1 MTRTVYSSMS
11 NNTNIDKHKINKM
24 IFIMNA
30 LENGWKIKK
39 VKSAHEK
46 YVFYKKHENKKEM
59 FSDTCLDVFIKENI
73 IT

>member
-39 VKSAHEK
+39 VKGTHDK

>member
-11 NNTNIDKHKINKM
+11 NNTNINKNEINKM

-39 VKSAHEK
+39 AKDFHDK
-46 YVFYKKHENKKEM
+46 YIFYKKHENKKEM

>member
-11 NNTNIDKHKINKM
+11 NNSNIDRNKLNKM

-39 VKSAHEK
+39 VKDTLDR

-59 FSDTCLDVFIKENI
+59 FSDTCLDVFIKENT